1 MATGYMFSTPGD
13 VVVAMRTFESALR
26 FIEEAVDS
34 YRGHTPESEAVATLR
49 RELDA
54 KSGACLSRLLRYSSH
69 EPSSF
74 GQFHEKLLDWFLGV
88 YADQA
93 MRTGAA
99 RWPVQCE
106 CGGALVSELSLKE
119 IPESY
124 WRLPAVVENSLNEN
138 DFDLNDLI
146 GYQESVQQQLLQRTT
161 LLSVLSTCM
170 ASLDGVQ
177 TYKHFEEAVHTLR
190 VSFLQRI
197 VDVKHRLLQLKVLA
211 LEASGPGVEALKEQV
226 RRELGAVN
234 CMVLLDSTGSTYQ
247 YGYRTDTANRLRA
260 VLGLAVED

>member
-1 MATGYMFSTPGD
+1 
-13 VVVAMRTFESALR
+13 MRTFESVLR

-34 YRGHTPESEAVATLR
+34 YRGSTPESRAVNTLR

-54 KSGACLSRLLRYSSH
+54 KAGACLSRLLRYSYH
-69 EPSSF
+69 KPSSSA
-74 GQFHEKLLDWFLGV
+74 QIHKKLLDWFLEV
-88 YADQA
+88 YEDQA

-106 CGGALVSELSLKE
+106 CGGAILSELLLKE
-119 IPESY
+119 VPESY
-124 WRLPAVVENSLNEN
+124 WRLPAVGETSLDET

-146 GYQESVQQQLLQRTT
+146 GYQESVQQQMTQRMT
-161 LLSVLSTCM
+161 LLAVLLMCIP
-170 ASLDGVQ
+170 SLEGAQISRD
-177 TYKHFEEAVHTLR
+177 FEEAVHTLR
-190 VSFLQRI
+190 VSFSQRI

-211 LEASGPGVEALKEQV
+211 LEVSGPGVEALKEQV

-247 YGYRTDTANRLRA
+247 YGYRTATVNRLRA